1 MQGQTGSLSNQFLEA
16 FEFAFTLHKDQVR
29 KGSEIP
35 YMSHLMGVT
44 ALVLEDG
51 GNETEA
57 IAALLHD
64 SVEDQGGLAT
74 LEMIKRKFGDRVAE
88 LVEFCTDSME
98 TPKPPWKDRKLAV
111 IDKVSTA
118 GASEYKIML
127 ADKLHNLRTIK
138 TIAETSG
145 SDVWER
151 FTGGYEGSL
160 WYYRQLLS
168 RFQLRGDHPYLR
180 EIEAILDFLEAIS

>member
-1 MQGQTGSLSNQFLEA
+1 MTSNSTSLSEEFLEA
-16 FEFAFTLHKDQVR
+16 FEFTFNLHKDQVR

-74 LEMIKRKFGDRVAE
+74 LKIIQRKFGNGVAG

-111 IDKVSTA
+111 INKVSSA
-118 GASEYKIML
+118 GDSEYKIML

-145 SDVWER
+145 NDIWER
-151 FTGGYEGSL
+151 FTGGHEGSL

-180 EIEAILDFLEAIS
+180 EIEAILDYLEAIS